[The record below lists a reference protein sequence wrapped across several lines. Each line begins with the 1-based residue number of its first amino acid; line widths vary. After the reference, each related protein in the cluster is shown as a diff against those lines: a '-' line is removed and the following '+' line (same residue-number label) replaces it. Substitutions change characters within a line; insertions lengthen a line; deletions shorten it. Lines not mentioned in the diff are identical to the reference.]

1 MGRVVI
7 ADFCYQT
14 GPLTQLKRLDRPFLN
29 IIWEKPL
36 QKGVSKSL
44 FIKPIIYLNLV
55 VSINHGP
62 GGSAK
67 GWYT

>member
-29 IIWEKPL
+29 IVWEKPL

-44 FIKPIIYLNLV
+44 FIKPIIYLKRGV
-55 VSINHGP
+55 GYWVIF
-62 GGSAK
+62 AIRV
-67 GWYT
+67 